1 MPEIMQGVR
10 ILDFT
15 QEIQGPWGTAILTD
29 MGAEVIKIERRETG
43 ELSRGAVAPNPELQ
57 GLSPYF
63 TVHNRGKKSVT
74 LDLKRPEAVRI
85 VHQIAATSDVVVNNW
100 RPNVLERLGIGY
112 WQLRETKPDIIFVT
126 ASAFGARGPWS
137 ERPGRDILGQSMG
150 GIVSVTGSA
159 AEPHPAG
166 AAVADHTAGMVEA
179 LAILAALRY
188 RDVSGEGQQVD
199 LSLYGTVIAMQA
211 WEITH
216 HALTGAPPPHAG
228 RGHTLIQVGT
238 WGVFPTAD
246 GHLSLAGVLP
256 DRWAE
261 FCGLLGAPA
270 LGADP
275 RFSTLEGLVEHAEPL
290 RAALDAIFA
299 RRPTQE
305 WLDLLEPADF
315 LVAPVHGYADV
326 VQSEQ
331 ARANGYIQTVEHPSL
346 GELPVVGA
354 PIEMSDARIEPR
366 GPAPELGQH
375 TEELLL
381 ELGYG
386 WEEITRLR
394 DDEVI

>member
-1 MPEIMQGVR
+1 M
-10 ILDFT
+10 
-15 QEIQGPWGTAILTD
+15 
-29 MGAEVIKIERRETG
+29 
-43 ELSRGAVAPNPELQ
+43 
-57 GLSPYF
+57 
-63 TVHNRGKKSVT
+63 
-74 LDLKRPEAVRI
+74 
-85 VHQIAATSDVVVNNW
+85 
-100 RPNVLERLGIGY
+100 
-112 WQLRETKPDIIFVT
+112 
-126 ASAFGARGPWS
+126 
-137 ERPGRDILGQSMG
+137 
-150 GIVSVTGSA
+150 
-159 AEPHPAG
+159 
-166 AAVADHTAGMVEA
+166 
-179 LAILAALRY
+179 
-188 RDVSGEGQQVD
+188 D
-199 LSLYGTVIAMQA
+199 LSLYGAVIAMQA

-261 FCGLLGAPA
+261 FCELLGAPA
-270 LGADP
+270 LGADA
-275 RFSTLEGLVEHAEPL
+275 RFATLEGLVEHAEPL
-290 RAALDAIFA
+290 RAALDEIFA

-305 WLDLLEPADF
+305 WLDVLEPADI

-326 VQSEQ
+326 AQSEQ
-331 ARANGYIQTVEHPSL
+331 ARVNGYIQTLEHPSL

-354 PIEMSDARIEPR
+354 PIEMSGARIEPR

-375 TEELLL
+375 TEEVLL

>member
-15 QEIQGPWGTAILTD
+15 QEIQGPWGTAILAD

-43 ELSRGAVAPNPELQ
+43 ELSRGAVALNPELQ

-85 VHQIAATSDVVVNNW
+85 VHQIAAVSDVVVNNW

-112 WQLRETKPDIIFVT
+112 RQLRETKPDIIFVT

-159 AEPHPAG
+159 SEPHPAG

-290 RAALDAIFA
+290 RAALDVIFA